1 MKPLNVIITKVY
13 ISDKNKD
20 GVSFIDKNGK
30 PYKKVAIQTNIH
42 GEKWLSCLSFR
53 DNDPVRDLVSGQSAN
68 IVVEEDGK
76 YLNFSLPSRLDL
88 LEARVEELEKQIGL
102 RA

>member
-1 MKPLNVIITKVY
+1 
-13 ISDKNKD
+13 
-20 GVSFIDKNGK
+20 
-30 PYKKVAIQTNIH
+30 
-42 GEKWLSCLSFR
+42 
-53 DNDPVRDLVSGQSAN
+53 
-68 IVVEEDGK
+68 VVEEDGK